1 MSETVS
7 TEKSSTDSNPNFIGR
22 VSSDVP
28 QTALEKSPDI
38 AIDTTISVPKEGDI
52 TLYSEKFGR
61 PFIVTHMNI
70 ADIYESGDLKEQTD
84 SIDQYINDQIT
95 KSELQKT
102 KSSYLSI
109 LNELRSKMNID
120 PNLDYAKQIE
130 RLATYISILN
140 KEKELELK
148 KRALEYH
155 ASTHQRR

>member
-95 KSELQKT
+95 KSELQ
-102 KSSYLSI
+102 
-109 LNELRSKMNID
+109 N
-120 PNLDYAKQIE
+120 
-130 RLATYISILN
+130 
-140 KEKELELK
+140 
-148 KRALEYH
+148 
-155 ASTHQRR
+155 